1 MTRGQ
6 IIRHNGWQTIV
17 SLDQALHCLGGLL
30 AALLLGCV
38 PGSVRP
44 VVLPVVWADETLS
57 SRCWR
62 WRLDGVRS
70 WPCRL
75 VDGLFWWDRERRG
88 AVVVRHCELS
98 WESERDGRQL
108 PPELRQEGTHGEGS
122 GKPSAGA

>member
-6 IIRHNGWQTIV
+6 IIRHNGWQAVV

-30 AALLLGCV
+30 VALLLACV
-38 PGSVRP
+38 PGAVRP
-44 VVLPVVWADETLS
+44 VLLPVVWADETLS

-62 WRLDGVRS
+62 WHLYGVRS
-70 WPCRL
+70 WPSRL
-75 VDGLFWWDRERRG
+75 VDGLFFWDQERRG

-108 PPELRQEGTHGEGS
+108 PPELRQEVGHGQG
-122 GKPSAGA
+122 

>member
-1 MTRGQ
+1 MTGWE
-6 IIRHNGWQTIV
+6 IIRHDAWQTVV
-17 SLDQALHCLGGLL
+17 SIDQALHCLGCLL
-30 AALLLGCV
+30 VALLLACV
-38 PGSVRP
+38 PGVVRP
-44 VVLPVVWADETLS
+44 VLLPVVWADETLS

-88 AVVVRHCELS
+88 AVVDRHCELS

-122 GKPSAGA
+122 GEPSAGA

>member
-30 AALLLGCV
+30 SSLLLACIRDA
-38 PGSVRP
+38 S
-44 VVLPVVWADETLS
+44 LPVVWADETLS

-62 WRLDGVRS
+62 WHLYGVRS

-75 VDGLFWWDRERRG
+75 VDMLFWWQKN
-88 AVVVRHCELS
+88 HCRS
-98 WESERDGRQL
+98 AYESEREGRQL
-108 PPELRQEGTHGEGS
+108 PPGMRGV
-122 GKPSAGA
+122 

>member
-1 MTRGQ
+1 MTRRE
-6 IIRHNGWQTIV
+6 IIRHNFWQAVV
-17 SLDQALHCLGGLL
+17 SIDQALHCLGGLL
-30 AALLLGCV
+30 AALLLACV
-38 PGSVRP
+38 PGAVLP

-70 WPCRL
+70 WPSRL

-98 WESERDGRQL
+98 WESERQGRQL
-108 PPELRQEGTHGEGS
+108 PPELRQEVGHGQG
-122 GKPSAGA
+122 

>member
-17 SLDQALHCLGGLL
+17 SLDQALHCFGGLL
-30 AALLLGCV
+30 TSLLLLCIRDA
-38 PGSVRP
+38 S
-44 VVLPVVWADETLS
+44 LPVVWADETLS

-62 WRLDGVRS
+62 WYLYGVRS

-75 VDGLFWWDRERRG
+75 VDGLFFWDRERRG
-88 AVVVRHCELS
+88 AVEVRHCELS

-108 PPELRQEGTHGEGS
+108 LPELRQEVGHGQG
-122 GKPSAGA
+122 